1 MQRAPVS
8 AMANLPSLPEAKAT
22 GRSSVLFPL
31 PKRKVCIE
39 EFVSPKPFMDIKCL
53 TLALPG
59 SSIQYSCFSEA
70 SLSSAHLEEAHPA
83 AAKRT
88 RRHSINRTLFPVFI
102 ISYSVKGSEQR
113 L

>member
-59 SSIQYSCFSEA
+59 SSIHYRFFSA
-70 SLSSAHLEEAHPA
+70 APHCGADLEEAHPA

-88 RRHSINRTLFPVFI
+88 TRHSINRTLFP
-102 ISYSVKGSEQR
+102 
-113 L
+113 